1 MILTILFSIL
11 FLSADAGI
19 AKTSVPT
26 AFKSVACD
34 FFTHDNAM
42 KVLGSQSIG
51 TDGGMT
57 ENAEGRSWKC
67 TFTPNDGGESSPRLY
82 FMIMKSP
89 SEEAAKNSFQVIRDS
104 NKMHNGFEEW
114 SGIADEAI
122 AHSDA
127 PNFHFVMVRKGLKTI
142 RIKVNPASGVS
153 LDSIKAA
160 AASLVPKMSM

>member
-11 FLSADAGI
+11 FLSADAGN

-26 AFKSVACD
+26 AYKSVACD

-42 KVLGSQSIG
+42 KVLGGQSIG

-67 TFTPNDGGESSPRLY
+67 TFTPKDGGESSPRLF
-82 FMIMKSP
+82 FMIMKST
-89 SEEAAKNSFQVIRDS
+89 SEEAAKSTFQIIRDS
-104 NKMHNGFEEW
+104 NKTHNGFEEW

-122 AHSDA
+122 VHSDA

-142 RIKVNPASGVS
+142 RLKVNPAAGVS

>member
-11 FLSADAGI
+11 FLSADAGN

-26 AFKSVACD
+26 AYKSVACD

-42 KVLGSQSIG
+42 KVLGGQSIG

-67 TFTPNDGGESSPRLY
+67 TFTPKDGGESSPRLF
-82 FMIMKSP
+82 FMIMKST
-89 SEEAAKNSFQVIRDS
+89 SEEAAKSTFQIIRDS
-104 NKMHNGFEEW
+104 NKTHNGFEEW

-122 AHSDA
+122 VHSDA

-160 AASLVPKMSM
+160 AASLVPKMSI

>member
-11 FLSADAGI
+11 FLSADAGN

-26 AFKSVACD
+26 AYKSVACD

-42 KVLGSQSIG
+42 KVLGGQSIG

-57 ENAEGRSWKC
+57 ENTEGRSWKC
-67 TFTPNDGGESSPRLY
+67 TFAPKDGGESSPRLF
-82 FMIMKSP
+82 FMIMKST
-89 SEEAAKNSFQVIRDS
+89 SEEAAKSTFQIIRDS
-104 NKMHNGFEEW
+104 NKTHNGFEEW
-114 SGIADEAI
+114 SGITDEAI
-122 AHSDA
+122 VHSDA
-127 PNFHFVMVRKGLKTI
+127 PNSHFVMVRKGLKTI